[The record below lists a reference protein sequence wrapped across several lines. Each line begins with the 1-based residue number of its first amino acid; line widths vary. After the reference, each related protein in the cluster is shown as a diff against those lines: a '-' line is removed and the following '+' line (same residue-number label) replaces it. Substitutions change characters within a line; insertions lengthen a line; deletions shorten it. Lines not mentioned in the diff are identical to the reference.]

1 VNDIL
6 FTKDPAMAAEKL
18 YRVFDGNLVDG
29 SLLDEEQ
36 REWRKQLFGDKK
48 NGKAVSDQV
57 LSHYRQYVKK
67 KGKK

>member
-18 YRVFDGNLVDG
+18 YRVFDGNLIDG

-36 REWRKQLFGDKK
+36 REWRKQLFDGL
-48 NGKAVSDQV
+48 NGRAVNDQV
-57 LSHYRQYVKK
+57 LSHYLQYVKK